1 VALYSS
7 VFKNLATGPDAALAA
22 RFARSHSAKTILSR
36 VFYFAFCLYLPV
48 GIAVNCA
55 FIRLPMADCVGDLNL
70 GQAYCAERVHP
81 TNANWTVL
89 WDYSPCVGTN
99 TMRSVS
105 QFFSICALLL
115 FNASFV
121 LDFGGSV
128 VGERELTA
136 IPRRETA

>member
-1 VALYSS
+1 MFACFAQVQ
-7 VFKNLATGPDAALAA
+7 ALAVA
-22 RFARSHSAKTILSR
+22 QLLKG
-36 VFYFAFCLYLPV
+36 P
-48 GIAVNCA
+48 G
-55 FIRLPMADCVGDLNL
+55 RLANL
-70 GQAYCAERVHP
+70 
-81 TNANWTVL
+81 TVL